1 MVFNDKSNGKS
12 IQNPNLNESPF
23 ETSIVQSRP
32 YVVNQKPQKE
42 NIMDAMKQQ
51 YASKYGKKYVN
62 AWAEMNEQ
70 ERQLRI
76 NYLWDKIR
84 IVVHA

>member
-1 MVFNDKSNGKS
+1 
-12 IQNPNLNESPF
+12 
-23 ETSIVQSRP
+23 
-32 YVVNQKPQKE
+32 
-42 NIMDAMKQQ
+42 MDAMKQQ